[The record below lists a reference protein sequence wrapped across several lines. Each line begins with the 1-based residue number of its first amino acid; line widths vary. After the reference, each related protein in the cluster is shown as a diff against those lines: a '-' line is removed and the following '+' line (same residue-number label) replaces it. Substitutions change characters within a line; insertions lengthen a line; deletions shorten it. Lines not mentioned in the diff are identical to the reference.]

1 MSCYNTANSAADKD
15 RALYEYE
22 FSAQDRAEYE
32 GYAEEER
39 RDYNAEAHSIAADMS
54 TLLPE
59 RAHLLAL
66 REEIDYFETQ
76 VRDLKRQNE
85 MLRASHPAF
94 AAARKPSASEVFM
107 HSLVKGV
114 K

>member
-1 MSCYNTANSAADKD
+1 MSCYYSASDKS
-15 RALYEYE
+15 RAEYEYE

-54 TLLPE
+54 TLRPE
-59 RAHLLAL
+59 KAHLLAL
-66 REEIDYFETQ
+66 REEIDYYEAE
-76 VRDLKRQNE
+76 VRDLRKQNE

-94 AAARKPSASEVFM
+94 AAVRKPNAVVTQLKEEVA
-107 HSLVKGV
+107 
-114 K
+114 